1 MSIEE
6 FSSLEARVT
15 GMVNEMKRLRRENL
29 DLKTKLEKIRT
40 EKNLDRKEKED
51 IRSKVQALIQLV
63 DTLEKNDPED

>member
-1 MSIEE
+1 MEE

-15 GMVNEMKRLRRENL
+15 RMVNETKRLRRENL
-29 DLKTKLEKIRT
+29 ELKAKLEKILA

-63 DTLEKNDPED
+63 DTLEKNEPDD